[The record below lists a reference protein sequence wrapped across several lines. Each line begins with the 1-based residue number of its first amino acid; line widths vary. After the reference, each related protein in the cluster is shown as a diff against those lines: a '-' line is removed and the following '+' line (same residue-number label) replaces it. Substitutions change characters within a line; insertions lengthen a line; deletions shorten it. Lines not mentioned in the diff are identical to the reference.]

1 MKTLRGKPPK
11 GAFPKGYVKIG
22 RLQLIN
28 LGSLWFKRV
37 YLLGDDQI
45 GGTTIP
51 EVTKQINDSLKYVE
65 CGDEDITIKA
75 GFSMNNWREPLISM
89 GNKLETYQS
98 LANKLK
104 DCSVD
109 DVIQFLKGEYDIND
123 LGNGCNKGVYMR
135 LLVVIVCV
143 AEVGR
148 GMSDAPSCLLELL
161 EKEIIW
167 NKAFRRFPPVLKSRV
182 DDSRDWSNDM
192 ELSKRWN
199 WQ

>member
-1 MKTLRGKPPK
+1 M
-11 GAFPKGYVKIG
+11 YE
-22 RLQLIN
+22 LIN